1 MNNSNAIEDNI
12 MLNNFNPMELAK
24 QVESLQKQVNLLHL
38 EAIGAKVD
46 PMHTDNKSKRF
57 DLKKILNYLN
67 FFNAFFFLMLNR
79 QLLLDHLNESKK
91 YLNETKGKT
100 KENVS
105 KNSETSIVFKLFR
118 DLESDEM
125 EKANKV

>member
-1 MNNSNAIEDNI
+1 MYFFKNLEAAETPIQRFKRLERELKELKHDLNEMNNSNAIEDNI

-67 FFNAFFFLMLNR
+67 FFNAFFFFNA
-79 QLLLDHLNESKK
+79 K
-91 YLNETKGKT
+91 
-100 KENVS
+100 
-105 KNSETSIVFKLFR
+105 
-118 DLESDEM
+118 
-125 EKANKV
+125 